1 MQTSTKKEYRDARRR
16 SGEAVWSCRQGTATR
31 GPCRRPARTF
41 LVTSLVLHHFS
52 PIRFGGATAS
62 TAQRVDTN
70 FDICMESSALHAY
83 IERLVTTIR
92 GPVGTL
98 FSRESSGEP
107 RFAPGP
113 LTLAHLLLFHR
124 RLDGDMATTRALV
137 AVKIRCQSEQ
147 TRERK
152 RSRRP
157 GSIVNGLHSD
167 CDRWPCWSMM
177 PLFPR
182 ATSLSD

>member
-1 MQTSTKKEYRDARRR
+1 MPIVHLCPHPARPRGQYSVRLRATAWTPGGRHTARR
-16 SGEAVWSCRQGTATR
+16 THATR
-31 GPCRRPARTF
+31 QRAHVHVPSTLKTGAAY
-41 LVTSLVLHHFS
+41 TSDQE
-52 PIRFGGATAS
+52 G
-62 TAQRVDTN
+62 
-70 FDICMESSALHAY
+70 ESGSH
-83 IERLVTTIR
+83 VSSQDQCVR

-98 FSRESSGEP
+98 FSLESSGEP

-124 RLDGDMATTRALV
+124 RLDGVMATTRALDP
-137 AVKIRCQSEQ
+137 VKIRCKSEQ

>member
-52 PIRFGGATAS
+52 PIGFCGATAS

-83 IERLVTTIR
+83 IERRITTTSTAPCR
-92 GPVGTL
+92 HAKPETLARRKNRWAVVPKRGTL
-98 FSRESSGEP
+98 CTPYSHPLNERARESAAAQA
-107 RFAPGP
+107 R
-113 LTLAHLLLFHR
+113 
-124 RLDGDMATTRALV
+124 TR
-137 AVKIRCQSEQ
+137 
-147 TRERK
+147 TRTETK
-152 RSRRP
+152 RSEHASA
-157 GSIVNGLHSD
+157 GE
-167 CDRWPCWSMM
+167 
-177 PLFPR
+177 
-182 ATSLSD
+182 